1 MPLLA
6 AICGKDESLLRK
18 VYPAILSKAVE
29 GAGNDETSEFGEAV
43 RTVFRSAESD
53 EGRMRFLLVEQVRN
67 ESQMDFCIEKCL
79 FENLLVKFLIGLLIG
94 AGCSFALN

>member
-18 VYPAILSKAVE
+18 VYPGILSKTV
-29 GAGNDETSEFGEAV
+29 AGGDEASEFGDAV

-67 ESQMDFCIEKCL
+67 NE
-79 FENLLVKFLIGLLIG
+79 
-94 AGCSFALN
+94 

>member
-6 AICGKDESLLRK
+6 AICGKDELLLRR

-29 GAGNDETSEFGEAV
+29 SADGGDEASEFGDAV

-53 EGRMRFLLVEQVRN
+53 EGRMRCLLVEQVRN
-67 ESQMDFCIEKCL
+67 LYLEIPRDKMNCF
-79 FENLLVKFLIGLLIG
+79 
-94 AGCSFALN
+94 